1 MRSTHC
7 LPNAYK
13 KWQIR
18 DCDKDI
24 IQQTKLYIQ
33 EKFRNRILL
42 VDISRPGSGNTN
54 NGNTARRF
62 FKSQIYLLFSL
73 EAM

>member
-1 MRSTHC
+1 MHSTHC

-13 KWQIR
+13 KKWKIR

-24 IQQTKLYIQ
+24 LVVQQTKPDIQ
-33 EKFRNRILL
+33 EKLKNIMFLL
-42 VDISRPGSGNTN
+42 IDIPRAGSGNTN

-62 FKSQIYLLFSL
+62 F
-73 EAM
+73 